1 MTSVFKL
8 SGLVKGVTKSFFMNI
23 VELKLS
29 MLLVRISHLILNFE
43 TELHGMLNSR
53 VMSFTVTGFF
63 SEGLEFN

>member
-1 MTSVFKL
+1 
-8 SGLVKGVTKSFFMNI
+8 MNI